1 MNKSWFITI
10 QIVVK
15 CKSLTKFAQF
25 LQQKKLTTQ
34 NISEAC
40 KWIKQKF
47 KSFREFARTTLIMLS
62 VSVFATFL
70 NQSKTQWPLLDW

>member
-1 MNKSWFITI
+1 MKKSWFITI

-34 NISEAC
+34 NI
-40 KWIKQKF
+40 
-47 KSFREFARTTLIMLS
+47 FRSPQMDKAEI
-62 VSVFATFL
+62 
-70 NQSKTQWPLLDW
+70 QII